1 MTEDMKL
8 EAKSIGDATGMILSE
23 ELLAR
28 LRLELGDWV
37 SVTETPEGGL
47 MLRRVAPE
55 FEQVME
61 TAREAMNEY
70 RETFRALA

>member
-1 MTEDMKL
+1 MTEGMKL
-8 EAKSIGDATGMILSE
+8 ESKSIGDATGMILPE

-47 MLRRVAPE
+47 MLRRVEPE
-55 FEQVME
+55 LGQVMGA
-61 TAREAMNEY
+61 ARDVMNEY